1 MASPFLI
8 WPLVARSVE
17 EQWSATAT
25 IRRLCREFGFEH
37 AVFHVGSVGAIERL
51 IVNVGRA
58 SWHQFSALPPRY
70 ESCEGERGA
79 PLIGSSGARRSLFSP
94 LFFALH
100 PYLLCTH
107 ICSAPMALKCFQP
120 QILAVICSAKTFIP
134 WSISVT
140 WFGNFFRP
148 LAVKTHTESFE

>member
-17 EQWSATAT
+17 EQWSANAT

-37 AVFHVGSVGAIERL
+37 AVFQVGSVGAIERL

-79 PLIGSSGARRSLFSP
+79 PYRGSSGTRRSLFSP
-94 LFFALH
+94 LFFCSPLIFALH

-107 ICSAPMALKCFQP
+107 GPEVFPTTDPGSHLFSKN
-120 QILAVICSAKTFIP
+120 LHSLVN
-134 WSISVT
+134 ISHLV
-140 WFGNFFRP
+140 R
-148 LAVKTHTESFE
+148 